1 MAVSNDLS
9 TAAFM
14 RGFRRNPQPPPAPI
28 EAPTGAPSQ
37 LEGFQGSPVVTYYI
51 PDYQGTG
58 PMYVTTGFA
67 GWEWMR
73 PDDYQ
78 RRLAAGEI
86 PPATLG
92 GADFDRMYAAYEA
105 QAAQARAA
113 TPAIAAS
120 QLAMARDATLPMER
134 RIQALHVYIANMG
147 TAGMP
152 QQRLQQMYQALQA
165 APQDVLDA
173 YIAKQDASLRNFG
186 GMGFDGP
193 RWWRGEFTAQ
203 APGAAPAPQPAAALP
218 PLDIYNPAPF
228 LAALARRE
236 SNIPLP
242 RANQLTPL
250 FFKRAT
256 PTQLEFLGGLASN
269 KGIPEAD
276 YFAEALRFQP
286 SGRIGSLPRWRT

>member
-1 MAVSNDLS
+1 MAISPDLS

-28 EAPTGAPSQ
+28 ESTAPTGAPSQ

-73 PDDYQ
+73 PVDYQ

-92 GADFDRMYAAYEA
+92 GADFDRMYAAYQA

-113 TPAIAAS
+113 TPAI
-120 QLAMARDATLPMER
+120 R
-134 RIQALHVYIANMG
+134 RQGDG
-147 TAGMP
+147 TP
-152 QQRLQQMYQALQA
+152 A
-165 APQDVLDA
+165 APA
-173 YIAKQDASLRNFG
+173 
-186 GMGFDGP
+186 
-193 RWWRGEFTAQ
+193 AQ
-203 APGAAPAPQPAAALP
+203 APSPALP
-218 PLDIYNPAPF
+218 PLDIYAPGPF

-236 SNIPLP
+236 SNLPLP

-250 FFKRAT
+250 FYRRAT
-256 PTQLEFLGGLASN
+256 PTQLDFMGGLASN
-269 KGIPEAD
+269 RGIDPRD
-276 YFAEALRFQP
+276 YFQESLRFHP
-286 SGRIGSLPRWRT
+286 TGEIGPLPRYRA